1 MSDNTREYSFDV
13 DFLKYWFWQSLFM
26 TVVFVALRTGGAV
39 SWSWIWILCPIWI
52 LFIAAV
58 MFILVAG
65 IMLAVQIEVDRRREK
80 NDSNR
85 T

>member
-13 DFLKYWFWQSLFM
+13 DFLKYWFWQSLFL

-65 IMLAVQIEVDRRREK
+65 IMLAVQIEIDRRREK

>member
-1 MSDNTREYSFDV
+1 MSDDIREYSFDV
-13 DFLKYWFWQSLFM
+13 DFLKFWFWQSLFM
-26 TVVFVALRTGGAV
+26 TVVFVALRAGGAV
-39 SWSWIWILCPIWI
+39 NWSWVWVFCPIWI

-65 IMLAVQIEVDRRREK
+65 IMLAVQIEIDRRREK